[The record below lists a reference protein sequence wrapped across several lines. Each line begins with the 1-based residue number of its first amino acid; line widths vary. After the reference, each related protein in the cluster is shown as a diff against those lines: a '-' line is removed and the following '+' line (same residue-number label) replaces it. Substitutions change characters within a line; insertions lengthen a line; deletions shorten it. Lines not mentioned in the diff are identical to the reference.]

1 MPGDGMEQRA
11 ARSAGGRPA
20 CYQCFQTPCTCTRRA
35 SAANTAPSAVP
46 SDAVPSAVS
55 TSSGLHDK
63 MDACGNTEP
72 AAHMVAEEGS
82 GSMIATSERESV
94 PSGDASSEEQSD
106 VLALSQPLHASQME
120 EEDAG
125 EEDAAEDGN
134 ELDDDDKEAPVDDE
148 EDSGVLMDEVAD
160 EEEVHTQLS
169 RKQFG
174 ENSPAKRKSGVMH
187 RAGAGYTKG
196 VWLFIKRLK
205 DVALM
210 ELSINKDTGVISS
223 RFTHVCIK
231 CWRLIKMSY
240 NNQEGRW
247 LTTKDN
253 EHEAQFHPDTFRA
266 QKKKKLPTRRSR
278 NGSS

>member
-1 MPGDGMEQRA
+1 M
-11 ARSAGGRPA
+11 S
-20 CYQCFQTPCTCTRRA
+20 C
-35 SAANTAPSAVP
+35 
-46 SDAVPSAVS
+46 
-55 TSSGLHDK
+55 
-63 MDACGNTEP
+63 
-72 AAHMVAEEGS
+72 EGS
-82 GSMIATSERESV
+82 GA
-94 PSGDASSEEQSD
+94 SD

-134 ELDDDDKEAPVDDE
+134 ELDDDDKEAPADDE
-148 EDSGVLMDEVAD
+148 EYSGVQMDEVAD
-160 EEEVHTQLS
+160 EEEVHTELS
-169 RKQFG
+169 RGQFG
-174 ENSPAKRKSGVMH
+174 ENSPAKRKAGVVQ
-187 RAGAGYTKG
+187 RAGTGYTKG

-253 EHEAQFHPDTFRA
+253 EHEAQFHPDTFRDVCVYVVVE
-266 QKKKKLPTRRSR
+266 
-278 NGSS
+278 G